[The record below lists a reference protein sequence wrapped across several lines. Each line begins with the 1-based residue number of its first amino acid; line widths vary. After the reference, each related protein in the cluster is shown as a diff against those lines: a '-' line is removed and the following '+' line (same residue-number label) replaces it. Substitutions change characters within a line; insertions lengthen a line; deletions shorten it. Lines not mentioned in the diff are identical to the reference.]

1 MQLSISRKNANVHV
15 EISGAIKNH
24 DEISLKQAFAEIN
37 KESQKK
43 VILNL
48 TSVPAIS
55 SLGISRIFLL
65 YQEQKK
71 QGVEVIIQGIHK
83 NLYKQFISFGLDRH
97 IKIETKEN

>member
-15 EISGAIKNH
+15 EISGAIKNR
-24 DEISLKQAFAEIN
+24 DEISLKHEFAKIN
-37 KESQKK
+37 MEPHKK
-43 VILNL
+43 VILDL

-65 YQEQKK
+65 YKEQKK
-71 QGVEVIIQGIHK
+71 QGGEVIIQGIHK

-97 IKIETKEN
+97 IKIEDKEN